1 MSIRRRRHELSPGD
15 LIFLKPGRYLCEK
28 GSLGMRL
35 LKGESRGLLVEY
47 CGESSLTGKD
57 SKRCWKVLVDGV
69 VFLIWEEMI
78 FAKNNKSD
86 NEHN

>member
-1 MSIRRRRHELSPGD
+1 MSIRRRRHELSSGD

-28 GSLGMRL
+28 SSLGMRL
-35 LKGESRGLLVEY
+35 LKGVSRGLLVEY
-47 CGESSLTGKD
+47 CGENSLSGKA

-78 FAKNNKSD
+78 FTNSQGKNED
-86 NEHN
+86 N